1 MHIIVAPPPRRPRPT
16 LSTALSRLGT
26 TGSQRRPSARAPAA
40 RAASPASTRE
50 SRKRRVL
57 GGIALQGACTQGGA
71 IRALLAARTFA
82 CNAMPTLSADLQVAP
97 IPLPRPG
104 PSLAVT
110 PAPVA
115 WATSPKSWVTPPP
128 AASRPP
134 SSPSCPCEQ
143 QARALAAGNLRRAA
157 AFASPQALWVQ
168 ALHPQPRRTRR
179 RPCTGAGRT
188 RRKAGGHVQEGRA

>member
-1 MHIIVAPPPRRPRPT
+1 MYACPGAACKAMHIIVAPPPRRPRPT

-143 QARALAAGNLRRAA
+143 QARALAAVELSRGWFCFSN
-157 AFASPQALWVQ
+157 AFFFGGAL
-168 ALHPQPRRTRR
+168 AP
-179 RPCTGAGRT
+179 AGR
-188 RRKAGGHVQEGRA
+188 RVRACVSSGGGRV